1 MRPRC
6 AGVHIL
12 PLNHAQNLLKT
23 YHSEFPKGL
32 YEDDKE
38 KRRNKKISSKY
49 IKRINY
55 DDEYID
61 ENYPRKKRDFRA
73 AWTFVKWFWL
83 GSIVFVGFLMVAVS
97 ISNKNNTDN
106 DNTKKETQKTNNTAL
121 SSSFS
126 EGKTARESW
135 EDWVNSLSG
144 DAKKGA
150 LFWAQVRSQKP
161 PPSCDGSIDFAKAC
175 FEAQKRLSSFDT
187 RRNSDPEFRSGW
199 NSL

>member
-1 MRPRC
+1 MSMPCKWCGKPHDRFLSSFC
-6 AGVHIL
+6 STKCK
-12 PLNHAQNLLKT
+12 HA
-23 YHSEFPKGL
+23 

-38 KRRNKKISSKY
+38 KRRNKKNSSKY
-49 IKRINY
+49 IKRITY

-61 ENYPRKKRDFRA
+61 ESYPRKKRDFRA

-97 ISNKNNTDN
+97 ISNKNNP
-106 DNTKKETQKTNNTAL
+106 DNTKKEIQKNNDKTL

-161 PPSCDGSIDFAKAC
+161 LPSCDGSIDFAKAC